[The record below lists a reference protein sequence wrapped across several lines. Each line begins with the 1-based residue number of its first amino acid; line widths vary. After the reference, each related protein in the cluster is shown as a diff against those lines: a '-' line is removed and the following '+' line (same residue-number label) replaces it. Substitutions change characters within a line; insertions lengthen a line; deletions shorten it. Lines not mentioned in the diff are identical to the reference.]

1 MKQITLKNYR
11 GFHEKQVAPLA
22 PLTLLVGD
30 HSTGKTSLLAM
41 IRILWDSVYDHGN
54 LNFNEPSFD
63 LGSFDGITYRQSKGS
78 RPISAFEV
86 GFRSNQDF
94 EANFIFE
101 DDRTIPRITKMRL
114 VDGNIWTENYYVN
127 GDLRMN
133 VGTARG
139 VWTVSKNNGTLGWNT
154 PISPPKILLPFTI
167 LGAFHQHPPNYPE
180 KFIPVNGSPPFSEAD
195 ADSILSARFTAAD
208 FSEERPFVSAPV
220 RSKPQRTY
228 DPRSWMPDPEG
239 DHAPMLMASLASFDK
254 GKWESLKYEL
264 ESFGISAGIFDEID
278 IKRLGRSGSNP
289 FQIQIRKTGIKR
301 GRIKHNLIDVGYG
314 ISQVLPILIEL
325 LLQENSRIALIQQPE
340 IHLHPNVQA
349 ALGSLLCKT
358 ACRGRQ
364 LIIETHSQFIM
375 DRIRM
380 DVRDSKTDLKPED
393 VSILFFEQ
401 TDTSVQ
407 IHSIQIDELGNV
419 LNAPNSYGTFFM
431 EEINRSLW
439 F

>member
-1 MKQITLKNYR
+1 MKQITLENYR
-11 GFHEKQVAPLA
+11 CFHEKQVAPLA

-41 IRILWDSVYDHGN
+41 IRILWDSVYGHGN

-63 LGSFDGITYRQSKGS
+63 LGSFDGITYRQSKRS
-78 RPISAFEV
+78 RPISVFEA
-86 GFRSNQDF
+86 GFRANQDF
-94 EANFIFE
+94 EANFIFK

-139 VWTVSKNNGTLGWNT
+139 VWSMSKNNGTLGWNSS
-154 PISPPKILLPFTI
+154 ISPPKVLLPSTI
-167 LGAFHQHPPNYPE
+167 LSAFHQHPPNYPE

-208 FSEERPFVSAPV
+208 FSEERPFVCTPV

-228 DPRSWMPDPEG
+228 DPGSWVPAQEG
-239 DHAPMLMASLASFDK
+239 DHAPMLMASLAK
-254 GKWESLKYEL
+254 GEWESLKHEL

-278 IKRLGRSGSNP
+278 IKRLGRPGSAP
-289 FQIQIRKTGIKR
+289 FQIQIRKTGTKR
-301 GRIKHNLIDVGYG
+301 KGIQQNLIDAGYG
-314 ISQVLPILIEL
+314 ISQVLPILVEL
-325 LLQENSRIALIQQPE
+325 LLQENSRMALIQQPE
-340 IHLHPNVQA
+340 IHLHPRVQA
-349 ALGSLLCKT
+349 ALGSLFCKV

-393 VSILFFEQ
+393 VSILFFER

-431 EEINRSLW
+431 EEIHRSLW